1 MTSVTTEHDEN
12 GSILLCMYV
21 ICRAKTSTALHCTVP
36 CQVKSRGTSS
46 FPHEAVCL
54 LMNVTSL

>member
-21 ICRAKTSTALHCTVP
+21 ICRAKTSTALHCTAL
-36 CQVKSRGTSS
+36 CRVKSNQGGPPL
-46 FPHEAVCL
+46 FLMKLFVC
-54 LMNVTSL
+54 